1 MANTSND
8 NAIGEII
15 GGMIAWD
22 HALQNSLTDSHLDEA
37 IDWAKRFRDLY
48 DGVQK
53 HNRDIYV
60 QDVLYEFEGWRD
72 SIPRKIEHLESMKMG
87 GWS

>member
-1 MANTSND
+1 MSDTASNES
-8 NAIGEII
+8 IGAVI

-48 DGVQK
+48 DLVK
-53 HNRDIYV
+53 KYNRDMYV
-60 QDVLYEFEGWRD
+60 NEILEDFGYERD
-72 SIPRKIEHLESMKMG
+72 SVIGKIQHYESMKMG
-87 GWS
+87 ERA